1 MERIT
6 STVFQRDLG
15 RTMSQAKRSPITITN
30 HGRDELVIL
39 EASEFERL
47 KQLDERQ
54 SYFAW
59 EMSKEQ
65 LDALE
70 NAQPSEDAEALN
82 HLME

>member
-6 STVFQRDLG
+6 STVFQRDIG
-15 RTMSQAKRSPITITN
+15 RTMSQAKRSPIVITN

-54 SYFAW
+54 TYYAW
-59 EMSKEQ
+59 EMNQEQ
-65 LDALE
+65 LEALE
-70 NAQPSEDAEALN
+70 NAQPSQEAEDLN
-82 HLME
+82 HLMD